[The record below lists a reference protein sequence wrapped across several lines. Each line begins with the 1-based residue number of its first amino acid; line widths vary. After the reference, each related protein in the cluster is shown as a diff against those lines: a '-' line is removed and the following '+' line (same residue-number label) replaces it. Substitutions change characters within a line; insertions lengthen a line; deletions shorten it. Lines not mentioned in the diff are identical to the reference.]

1 MKMTPPAAFHSGS
14 EPDSP
19 DAKLTNEAAE
29 LPKNQSVSTGAVD
42 SVDLPVLDV
51 APLVDLRQYDQSR
64 YDRGR
69 PGWFI
74 ILWWLVQA
82 IAFPLSPHSFNGF
95 RQWLLRLFGAK
106 IGKGVIIRP
115 TARFTYPWKV
125 EIGDY
130 SWIGDDVVFYS
141 LEKIRLGC
149 HCVISQECYLCTG
162 SHDIQDPA
170 FSLMTSEITI
180 GNGVWIATDCFV
192 APGVQIG
199 ANAVIGA
206 RSSVFSNI
214 PAQQV
219 CWGTPA
225 RPRYQRQIC

>member
-141 LEKIRLGC
+141 LEKIRIGC

-225 RPRYQRQIC
+225 RPRYQRQTR

>member
-1 MKMTPPAAFHSGS
+1 MTNDLHP
-14 EPDSP
+14 
-19 DAKLTNEAAE
+19 
-29 LPKNQSVSTGAVD
+29 GAVD
-42 SVDLPVLDV
+42 SAELPDLDV
-51 APLVDLRQYDQSR
+51 APLVDLRQYDQSK

-69 PGWFI
+69 PGWFVL
-74 ILWWLVQA
+74 LWWLVQA
-82 IAFPLSPHSFNGF
+82 IAFPLSPHTFNNF

-106 IGKGVIIRP
+106 IGIGVIIRP

-141 LEKIRLGC
+141 LEQIRIGC

-162 SHDIQDPA
+162 SHDIQDLA
-170 FSLMTSEITI
+170 FRLMTSPITI
-180 GNGVWIATDCFV
+180 GNGVWIATDCFI

-225 RPRYQRQIC
+225 RPRYQRQIQQQ